1 MIAKICQRKS
11 IITWKVKEKWLNEN
25 FLFFFNK
32 VTFIRFFKFLNNEF
46 VPRILVF
53 TELSPSVLSDV
64 YKIPMHIIKTKMAPI
79 GKTGKAMAL
88 TMSICWNTDS
98 CMQVASMKIWKM
110 DNHSK
115 YQIQTTFRFWITW
128 YIHTFVYLFIY
139 KRNKLEMNLYQTLCL
154 TFWAPLEF

>member
-1 MIAKICQRKS
+1 MTK
-11 IITWKVKEKWLNEN
+11 WK
-25 FLFFFNK
+25 FFFFFFNQ
-32 VTFIRFFKFLNNEF
+32 VTLLSNSLNFWIMNLS
-46 VPRILVF
+46 LVF
-53 TELSPSVLSDV
+53 TELPPSVLSGV
-64 YKIPMHIIKTKMAPI
+64 YKIPMHIRKTKMAPI

-88 TMSICWNTDS
+88 KMSICWRNTDS

-115 YQIQTTFRFWITW
+115 YQIQTTFRFQITW

-139 KRNKLEMNLYQTLCL
+139 GRNKLEMNLYQTLCL